1 MAYTHST
8 PTTKSNGLAILIRPT
23 IACPARYC
31 AAPFHKGSRTAGG
44 DLRPAITL
52 RILHPYK

>member
-1 MAYTHST
+1 M
-8 PTTKSNGLAILIRPT
+8 RPT

-31 AAPFHKGSRTAGG
+31 AAPFHKGGRT
-44 DLRPAITL
+44 AITL

>member
-1 MAYTHST
+1 M
-8 PTTKSNGLAILIRPT
+8 RPT

-31 AAPFHKGSRTAGG
+31 AAPFHKGGRTTGG